1 MQVISKR
8 KIALLLGLSIFI
20 NANAATCTVSN
31 DGLNFGNYNPLALTD
46 TTTTVNVQVSCSGLV
61 SNVSYDIKL
70 SSGSSGNI
78 NTRKLLNGANEIV
91 YNIYTESSYTSI
103 WGDGITGN
111 AVVGTATAPAETKSH
126 TGYAII
132 PHSQAIT
139 PGLYSDNITITL
151 TY

>member
-1 MQVISKR
+1 MIKR
-8 KIALLLGLSIFI
+8 KIALILGLSILI

-31 DGLNFGNYNPLALTD
+31 DGLNFGTYNPLGLTD
-46 TTTTVNVQVSCSGLV
+46 TASTFNVQVACTGLS
-61 SNVSYDIKL
+61 SNLSYDIKL
-70 SSGSSGNI
+70 SSGNSGNI
-78 NTRKLLNGANEIV
+78 NTRKLLNGTEQLV
-91 YNIYTESSYTSI
+91 YNIYTEASYTSI

-111 AVVGTATAPAETKSH
+111 AVVGTAVAPTDTKNH